1 MRLQGK
7 VAIVTGGGG
16 GIGRA
21 TSCLFAKEGA
31 KVVVSDVNEESA
43 SETVRLIKE
52 AGGDALCVPANM
64 VNPEEV
70 EQLINKTVD
79 AYGGLD
85 ILFNNAGVGNE
96 EVRLADISV
105 EEWDRVVD
113 INLKGV
119 FLGMKYGL
127 KKMEERGGGAI
138 INTSSV
144 LGHKG
149 KKYVGPYN
157 ASKGG
162 VVLLT
167 QNAALEYGGKNI
179 RVNAVAPGVIDT
191 DIIQGWKDD
200 ERKWPIISRA
210 NALRRIGQ
218 PEEVAKVV
226 LFLASDDASF
236 VTGSTIFADGGGMI
250 F

>member
-1 MRLQGK
+1 MRLEGK

-16 GIGRA
+16 GIGRS
-21 TSCLFAKEGA
+21 TSYLFAKEGA

-43 SETVRLIKE
+43 SETVALIKE
-52 AGGDALCVPANM
+52 AGGDAICVPANM
-64 VNPEEV
+64 VNPDEV

-79 AYGGLD
+79 TYGGID
-85 ILFNNAGVGNE
+85 ILFNNAGVGGE
-96 EVRLADISV
+96 EVKLADVPV

-119 FLGMKYGL
+119 FLGMKFAL
-127 KKMEERGGGAI
+127 PKMEQRGGGSI
-138 INTSSV
+138 VNTSSL
-144 LGHKG
+144 LGFKG

-162 VVLLT
+162 VILLT
-167 QNAALEYGGKNI
+167 KNAALEYGGKNI

-200 ERKWPIISRA
+200 ERKWPIIASA
-210 NALRRIGQ
+210 NALRRVGQ
-218 PEEVAKVV
+218 PEEVAKAV
-226 LFLASDDASF
+226 LFLASDDSSY
-236 VTGSTIFADGGGMI
+236 VTGSTIHVDGGGLT

>member
-21 TSCLFAKEGA
+21 TACLFAEEGA
-31 KVVVSDVNEESA
+31 KVVVSDINKDSA
-43 SETVRLIKE
+43 NETVRLIND
-52 AGGDALCVPANM
+52 AGGDSICVPADM
-64 VNPEEV
+64 VSPDEV
-70 EQLINKTVD
+70 EQLISKTVD
-79 AYGGLD
+79 TYGGID
-85 ILFNNAGVGNE
+85 ILFNNAGVGGE
-96 EVRLADISV
+96 EVKLADMPI

-119 FLGMKYGL
+119 FLGMKFVIP
-127 KKMEERGGGAI
+127 KMEERGGGSI
-138 INTSSV
+138 INTSSL
-144 LGHKG
+144 LGFKG

-162 VVLLT
+162 VVLVT
-167 QNAALEYGGKNI
+167 KNAALEYGNKNI

-200 ERKWPIISRA
+200 ERKWPIIASA
-210 NALRRIGQ
+210 NALRRVGQ
-218 PEEVAKVV
+218 PEEVAKAV
-226 LFLASDDASF
+226 LFLASDDASY
-236 VTGSTIFADGGGMI
+236 VTGSTIHVDGGGLT

>member
-21 TSCLFAKEGA
+21 TSSLFASEGA
-31 KVVVSDVNEESA
+31 KVVVSDINEESA
-43 SETVRLIKE
+43 SATVRLIKE
-52 AGGDALCVPANM
+52 AGGEALCVPANM
-64 VNPEEV
+64 VIPEEV

-79 AYGGLD
+79 AYGGID

-119 FLGMKYGL
+119 FLGMKYAL

>member
-7 VAIVTGGGG
+7 IAIVTGGGG

-31 KVVVSDVNEESA
+31 KVVVSDINEESA
-43 SETVRLIKE
+43 SVTVELIKE
-52 AGGDALCVPANM
+52 AGGEAICVPANM

-70 EQLINKTVD
+70 EQLVSKTIE

-96 EVRLADISV
+96 EVKLADMSV

-119 FLGMKYGL
+119 FLGIKYAL
-127 KKMEERGGGAI
+127 PKMEERGGGSI

-144 LGHKG
+144 LGFRG

-167 QNAALEYGGKNI
+167 QNAALEYGKNNI
-179 RVNAVAPGVIDT
+179 RVNAIAPGVIDT

-200 ERKWPIISRA
+200 ERKWPIISKA
-210 NALRRIGQ
+210 NALRRVGQ
-218 PEEVAKVV
+218 PEEVAKTV

-236 VTGSTIFADGGGMI
+236 VTGSTIFVDGGGMLY
-250 F
+250 